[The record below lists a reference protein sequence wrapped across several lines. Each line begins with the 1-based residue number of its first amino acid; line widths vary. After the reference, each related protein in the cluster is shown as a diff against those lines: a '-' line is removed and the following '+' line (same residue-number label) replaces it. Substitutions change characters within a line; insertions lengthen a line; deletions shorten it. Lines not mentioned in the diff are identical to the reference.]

1 MQLEACAMGSSLFAL
16 LIGIDDYG
24 AYDRSAGLA
33 PGTSDLRGAVN
44 DVRLYWRTFQNLG
57 IPPRNVRVLTTPRLD
72 ADDLG
77 APSAVTCGEA
87 SRAGIENGLDWLRD
101 VVRHDRGARGIV
113 TFCGHGDTDA
123 RGLLLCPSDVERG
136 LSMAIPFN
144 DVAARLDDR
153 RPGTDITLFLD
164 ACHAAAGA
172 VGSSDVR
179 TRSLRGGAS
188 VGDAER
194 RLKRAEDV
202 VLAASGP
209 DEPSYEYLLHGAWQG
224 AFTWAVTSLLDR
236 WGVSPN
242 GSYFG
247 LSYRELMQRARHVLA
262 NLAVEQRPV
271 YAGPAEE
278 AHNLVLGGRAAEP
291 KAEKPQEGVMR
302 EVPPGMQGYILKNQ
316 SGTSIGYIDV
326 TTSTIKWNW
335 TSSSAAWPSYFTLT
349 QAGTKPT
356 STPYVETTTHESFPW
371 TSGSYSL
378 SGVQYEIKQNG
389 SIVGYMKRT
398 STALVWYKIS
408 SGSQF
413 AVADM
418 EFAPNSDTSTR
429 TLYQVTDEFL

>member
-1 MQLEACAMGSSLFAL
+1 MGSNLFAL

-24 AYDRSAGLA
+24 AYDRSAGFA

-72 ADDLG
+72 AHDLG

-87 SRAGIENGLDWLRD
+87 SRAAIENGLDWLRD

-113 TFCGHGDTDA
+113 TFCGHGDTDP

-136 LSMAIPFN
+136 LSMAIPFG

-172 VGSSDVR
+172 MGRSDVR
-179 TRSLRGGAS
+179 ARSLRGAGNVS
-188 VGDAER
+188 HVER
-194 RLKRAEDV
+194 RLMRPEDV

-224 AFTWAVTSLLDR
+224 AFTWAVTSLMDR

-242 GSYFG
+242 GPYFG
-247 LSYRELMQRARHVLA
+247 LTYRELMQRARRVLS
-262 NLAVEQRPV
+262 NLAVEQRPI

-278 AHNLVLGGRAAEP
+278 AQNLVLGGRAAEP
-291 KAEKPQEGVMR
+291 KAERPEQGMVR
-302 EVPPGMQGYILKNQ
+302 EVPPDMEGYILKNQ
-316 SGTSIGYIDV
+316 SGTSIGFIDV
-326 TTSTIKWNW
+326 NTSTIKWNW
-335 TSSSAAWPSYFTLT
+335 TSSSAAFPSYFTLT
-349 QAGTKPT
+349 AAGTKPS
-356 STPYVETTTHESFPW
+356 STPFVVTTTHENFPW
-371 TSGSYSL
+371 SSGSYSL
-378 SGVQYEIKQNG
+378 NGVQYQIKQNG
-389 SIVGYMKRT
+389 NIVGYMKLT
-398 STALVWYKIS
+398 SSALVWYKIA

-418 EFAPNSDTSTR
+418 EFAPNTDTSTK
-429 TLYQVTDEFL
+429 TLYMVADELL